1 MSTRRTIAVAAIAV
15 ILSSIGASPAAAA
28 RPARPEPT
36 PPPALERPLTADEQA
51 ASTTKL
57 LAALAYVDRQKAR
70 GADTVSLACV
80 TPTSATPGPA
90 GVTAN
95 ACSIPQ
101 GFLPVAARDQ
111 VKWYYC
117 GPATG
122 QVVANYAWAVASHA
136 NKYTQAKL
144 AEWMQTDINI
154 ATNAFALQTGL
165 EKGTAGAPRRP
176 AGWAW
181 VVSEVRDTNGN
192 STSADELQ
200 AMVQANVSD
209 AKMPLAIS
217 VKPHHPDSSY
227 HLNSWPDPIA
237 SGGHWIAA
245 YGWYSYW
252 TGTDFARIY
261 YTDSSGDEGGSTGKF
276 WNSTKSMNALIAEHT
291 KRIVW

>member
-1 MSTRRTIAVAAIAV
+1 MSTRRITGALMTAT
-15 ILSSIGASPAAAA
+15 LLWSIGVGSVAAA

-36 PPPALERPLTADEQA
+36 PPPGVERPLTSEEQA
-51 ASTTKL
+51 ASTAKL

-95 ACSIPQ
+95 ACAIPQ

-117 GPATG
+117 GPAAG
-122 QVVANYAWAVASHA
+122 QVIANYAWAVSTQA
-136 NKYTQAKL
+136 NKYTQGKL

-154 ATNAFALQTGL
+154 ATNAYALQTGL
-165 EKGTAGAPRRP
+165 EKGTSGAPRRP

-181 VVSEVRDTNGN
+181 VVSEVRDTNN
-192 STSADELQ
+192 NNTSADELQ

-217 VKPHHPDSSY
+217 VKPHHPDSNY
-227 HLNSWPDPIA
+227 HLNSWPDPIE